1 MSSIQDHLNSLISSN
16 SLEEMWQLHTD
27 KMAEFGFDRIV
38 YGYTR
43 FRTGSTLGDLQ
54 DALILTNHDAPYVDH
69 FVGDGGYYQGPM
81 VAWAAENVGACSWS
95 YMRDLAMNGKLSQ
108 GELEVVALNQRLD
121 VTAGYTISFHDVSM
135 RAKGATGLT
144 ARRGLTQDEVDEIW
158 VKSGVDIELANKVM
172 HMKVMQ
178 LPHTTGQRRTLTAR
192 QREVLEWV
200 ADGKTIQDT
209 ATIMGL
215 NPATVEKHLRLARET
230 LDVDTTAQAILKAS
244 SQNQFFLI
252 ESLKKK

>member
-1 MSSIQDHLNSLISSN
+1 MIDDHLNKVVEANTMEDAWS
-16 SLEEMWQLHTD
+16 LHTA
-27 KMAEFGFDRIV
+27 KMAEYGFDRMI

-43 FRTGSTLGDLQ
+43 FRTGTTLGDLQ
-54 DALILTNHDAPYVDH
+54 DALILTNHDPEYVDV
-69 FVGDGGYYQGPM
+69 FIGEGMYFKGPM
-81 VAWAAENVGACSWS
+81 VAWASENVGACSWR
-95 YMRDLAMNGKLSQ
+95 MV
-108 GELEVVALNQRLD
+108 GELMRSGNLGPAEMEAMALNMQMD

-135 RAKGATGLT
+135 RAKGAIGLT
-144 ARRGLTQDEVDEIW
+144 AERGRTQDDVDEMW
-158 VKSGVDIELANKVM
+158 AQKGSEIELANKIL
-172 HMKVMQ
+172 HLKVTQ
-178 LPHTTGQRRTLTAR
+178 LPHTTGQRRKLTAR

-215 NPATVEKHLRLARET
+215 NPATIEKHLRLAREA

-252 ESLKKK
+252 ER

>member
-1 MSSIQDHLNSLISSN
+1 MSIQEHLSAILVAETLEDVWSL
-16 SLEEMWQLHTD
+16 HGD

-54 DALILTNHDAPYVDH
+54 DALILTNHDAEYVEH
-69 FVGDGGYYQGPM
+69 FVGDGAYYQGPM
-81 VAWAAENVGACSWS
+81 VAWAAENVGACSWR
-95 YMRDLAMNGKLSQ
+95 MMQELAMNGKLSP

-121 VTAGYTISFHDVSM
+121 VTAGYTVSFHDVSS
-135 RAKGATGLT
+135 RAKGAIGLT
-144 ARRGLTQDEVDEIW
+144 ARRGLTQDDVDEIW
-158 VKSGVDIELANKVM
+158 SKHGVDIELANKVM
-172 HMKVMQ
+172 HLKVTQ
-178 LPHTTGQRRTLTAR
+178 LPHTTGQRRPLTAR

-215 NPATVEKHLRLARET
+215 NPATIEKHLRLARET

-252 ESLKKK
+252 ER

>member
-1 MSSIQDHLNSLISSN
+1 MTNIQDHLSAIIACE
-16 SLEEMWQLHTD
+16 SLEEVWSLHSA
-27 KMAEFGFDRIV
+27 KMAEYGFDRLV

-54 DALILTNHDAPYVDH
+54 DALILTNHDAAYVEH
-69 FVGDGGYYQGPM
+69 FVGDGAYYQGPM
-81 VAWAAENVGACSWS
+81 VAWAAENVGACSWR
-95 YMRDLAMNGKLSQ
+95 YMQQLAMTGKLTP
-108 GELEVVALNQRLD
+108 GEMEVVALNQRLG
-121 VTAGYTISFHDVSM
+121 VTAGYTVSFHDVSL
-135 RAKGATGLT
+135 RAKGATGMT
-144 ARRGLTQDEVDEIW
+144 ARHGLTQDDVDEIW
-158 VKSGVDIELANKVM
+158 VKHGTDLELANKVM
-172 HMKVMQ
+172 HLKVTQ
-178 LPHTTGQRRTLTAR
+178 LPHTTGQRRPLTAR

-215 NPATVEKHLRLARET
+215 NPATIEKHLRLARET

-252 ESLKKK
+252 ER

>member
-1 MSSIQDHLNSLISSN
+1 MIDAHLAQVVATT
-16 SLEEMWQLHTD
+16 SLEEVWNLHTA
-27 KMAEFGFDRIV
+27 KMAEYGFDRLI

-43 FRTGSTLGDLQ
+43 FRTGTSLGDLQ
-54 DALILTNHDAPYVDH
+54 DALILTNHDPAYVEH
-69 FVGDGGYYQGPM
+69 FVGDGAYFTGPM
-81 VAWAAENVGACSWS
+81 VAWAAENVGACSWR
-95 YMRDLAMNGKLSQ
+95 YIAELAMTGKLTPD
-108 GELEVVALNQRLD
+108 EMKVIALNQSLD
-121 VTAGYTISFHDVSM
+121 VTAGYTVSFHDVSL
-135 RAKGATGLT
+135 RAKAAIGMT
-144 ARRGLTQDEVDEIW
+144 ARRGLTQDEVDATWAEH
-158 VKSGVDIELANKVM
+158 GRDIELANSVM
-172 HMKVMQ
+172 HLKVAQ
-178 LPHTTGQRRTLTAR
+178 LPHTTGQRRPLTTR

-252 ESLKKK
+252 ER